1 MPIMSRDLDMSFIEM
16 YADGAS
22 RSNPGPSGI
31 GVVIYKNKEEIY
43 TISEYIGTKT
53 NNEAEYLA
61 LLKGLSYL
69 IGEGEKFV
77 NCFLDSKL
85 VVEQAKGNF
94 AVKAK
99 NLIPLNQDLKSLSS
113 QFNEINFFHV
123 PREQNARADELANEG
138 IDNSK
143 GSE

>member
-1 MPIMSRDLDMSFIEM
+1 MSYIEM

-31 GVVIYKNKEEIY
+31 GVVIYKNKQEIY

-61 LLKGLSYL
+61 LLKGLDYL
-69 IGEGEKFV
+69 IEQDEQFV

-85 VVEQAKGNF
+85 VVEQAKGNYR
-94 AVKAK
+94 VKAE
-99 NLIPLNQDLKSLSS
+99 NLIPLNQQLKSSIN
-113 QFNEINFFHV
+113 QFKEINFFHV
-123 PREQNARADELANEG
+123 PREKNTRADELANEG
-138 IDNSK
+138 IDNTK

>member
-1 MPIMSRDLDMSFIEM
+1 MSFIEM

-22 RSNPGPSGI
+22 RSNPGPAGI
-31 GVVIYKNKEEIY
+31 GVVIYKNGEELF

-61 LLKGLSYL
+61 LLKGLDYL
-69 IGEGEKFV
+69 IEQDEQFA

-94 AVKAK
+94 RVKAE
-99 NLIPLNQDLKSLSS
+99 NLIPLNQQLKSSINK
-113 QFNEINFFHV
+113 FNEINFFHV
-123 PREQNARADELANEG
+123 PREKNKRADELANKG
-138 IDNSK
+138 IDNTK